1 MRGRGNADSAA
12 CCTMMTIIDS
22 TKSIESLLDRW
33 EVNSI
38 DGNLNNS
45 VINIVSVNNDEV
57 NNILARSGLLSRR
70 P

>member
-1 MRGRGNADSAA
+1 
-12 CCTMMTIIDS
+12 MMTIIDS